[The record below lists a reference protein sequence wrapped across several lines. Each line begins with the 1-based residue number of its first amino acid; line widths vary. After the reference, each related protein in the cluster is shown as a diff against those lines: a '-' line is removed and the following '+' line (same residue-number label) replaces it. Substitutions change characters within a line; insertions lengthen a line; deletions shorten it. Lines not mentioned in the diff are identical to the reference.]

1 MYEEIIYDVSG
12 PVATIRMNRPNQLNV
27 SEEFVAQCPTPLLV
41 LMGKDIYHPEETS
54 REIAKLAPHATL
66 IEQWM
71 EPEYIASAQESV
83 EQFLA
88 EHTPQ

>member
-41 LMGKDIYHPEETS
+41 PDGQGYLLP
-54 REIAKLAPHATL
+54 
-66 IEQWM
+66 
-71 EPEYIASAQESV
+71 
-83 EQFLA
+83 
-88 EHTPQ
+88 